1 MLEQEV
7 EVSRSPSKYRARRLA
22 SWLRT
27 RLSWH
32 QTPTRSRGA
41 LPSSGTE
48 EPVLLKRLRL
58 PVSETKRPKS
68 GEGMR
73 S

>member
-32 QTPTRSRGA
+32 QTPTRSRGGLA
-41 LPSSGTE
+41 QLRHRGARAVE
-48 EPVLLKRLRL
+48 EAQASRLGDQEAE
-58 PVSETKRPKS
+58 VW
-68 GEGMR
+68 
-73 S
+73 